1 MADQDWT
8 TITFNK
14 KHKEVQQQP
23 RELIPRTEQNI
34 RSDDTLPPEHVDP
47 LRVRRLIAL
56 RRHLNI
62 KMDDM
67 AKSCSIPP
75 SEYRHME
82 NGKLIKSKA
91 GAHLNKIF
99 TKYRQVL
106 MSANI

>member
-1 MADQDWT
+1 MISVMLISEPCFLVRQSESPAGYLMSQT
-8 TITFNK
+8 
-14 KHKEVQQQP
+14 HMKEV
-23 RELIPRTEQNI
+23 
-34 RSDDTLPPEHVDP
+34 
-47 LRVRRLIAL
+47 
-56 RRHLNI
+56 
-62 KMDDM
+62 

-91 GAHLNKIF
+91 GTHLNKIC